1 MTDIRQRRSILPP
14 PAFWCDHGHGDG
26 NTGAGERRVTW
37 IELFFDLVFVAAVA
51 QVSGPLAHDF
61 SFDGLGR
68 YAFLLFVIWW
78 AWSGHAVHATRFD
91 ADDGRQRTLTL
102 LQMIGV
108 IFMAANAEQGLDSVS
123 SAGFAAAYAVTR
135 LILVLQYVRAA
146 AIARARPLTSI
157 YAKGFGAAACFW
169 LVSAFIEPPM
179 RYGLWTTALMV
190 EVFTARR
197 ASRYVAALPPH
208 ATHLP
213 ERFGLFTMILLGESI
228 IAIMKGIQAQ
238 PDWSPTAAGVALGGI
253 GFTFL
258 VWWVYFEY
266 ARGASDRPV
275 RTAHDRRAYEVW
287 TYAHV
292 PLYLGMVLSAVGVEH
307 LIKQGTAIH
316 LTAEEASLLGG
327 ALAVVLAALR
337 VLRAVRPEATA
348 VTPPPAP
355 ASSSSSTSDRHLI
368 PTPSI

>member
-1 MTDIRQRRSILPP
+1 MTGHRQRRSILPP
-14 PAFWCDHGHGDG
+14 PAFWCDQDHE
-26 NTGAGERRVTW
+26 NTGASDRRVTW

-51 QVSGPLAHDF
+51 QVSSPLAHDF

-78 AWSGHAVHATRFD
+78 AWSGHAVYATRFD
-91 ADDGRQRTLTL
+91 ADDTLQRALTL

-108 IFMAANAEQGLDSVS
+108 IFMAANAEQGLDSDS
-123 SAGFAAAYAVTR
+123 SAGFAAAYAITR
-135 LILVLQYVRAA
+135 LILVIQYMRAA
-146 AIARARPLTSI
+146 TIARARMLTSI
-157 YAKGFGAAACFW
+157 YTRGFGTAACIW
-169 LVSAFIEPPM
+169 LVSAFVEPPL
-179 RYGLWTTALMV
+179 RYVLWTAALIV
-190 EVFTARR
+190 EVSTATR
-197 ASRYVAALPPH
+197 ASRHVATLPPH

-238 PDWSPTAAGVALGGI
+238 PDWSPTAAGVAFGGI

-258 VWWVYFEY
+258 VWWMYFEY
-266 ARGASDRPV
+266 AGAASDRQV
-275 RTAHDRRAYEVW
+275 RTARDRRAYEIW

-316 LTAEEASLLGG
+316 LTVNEAGLLAG
-327 ALAVVLAALR
+327 ALAVVIAALC
-337 VLRAVRPEATA
+337 VLRSVRMPVDTRPVDTSAIPDATL
-348 VTPPPAP
+348 AP
-355 ASSSSSTSDRHLI
+355 G
-368 PTPSI
+368 

>member
-1 MTDIRQRRSILPP
+1 M
-14 PAFWCDHGHGDG
+14 
-26 NTGAGERRVTW
+26 TW

-91 ADDGRQRTLTL
+91 ADDALQRTLTL
-102 LQMIGV
+102 LQMVGV

-123 SAGFAAAYAVTR
+123 SAGFAAAYAITR
-135 LILVLQYVRAA
+135 LILVLQYVRAG
-146 AIARARPLTSI
+146 AIARARALTSL
-157 YAKGFGAAACFW
+157 YTKGFGAAACLW
-169 LVSAFIEPPM
+169 LVSAFVEPPA
-179 RYGLWTTALMV
+179 RYAIWSAALIV
-190 EVFTARR
+190 EVATATR
-197 ASRYVAALPPH
+197 ASRHVAALPPH

-238 PDWSPTAAGVALGGI
+238 PDWSPTAAGVAFGGI

-258 VWWVYFEY
+258 IWWIYFEY
-266 ARGASDRPV
+266 AGAASDRPV
-275 RTAHDRRAYEVW
+275 RTPHDHRRYEVW

-292 PLYLGMVLSAVGVEH
+292 PLYLGLVLSAVGVEH
-307 LIKQGTAIH
+307 LIKQGTTIH
-316 LTAEEASLLGG
+316 LSAGEALLLGS
-327 ALAVVLAALR
+327 ALTVVIAALG
-337 VLRAVRPEATA
+337 VLRAVRP
-348 VTPPPAP
+348 AP
-355 ASSSSSTSDRHLI
+355 AELREAHCPPLETGRPALVSRYTANV
-368 PTPSI
+368 PSQWPPS

>member
-1 MTDIRQRRSILPP
+1 MTGHQRRSILPP
-14 PAFWCDHGHGDG
+14 PVFWCDHDHGDA
-26 NTGAGERRVTW
+26 GAAERRVTW

-78 AWSGHAVHATRFD
+78 AWSGHAVHATRFG
-91 ADDGRQRTLTL
+91 ADDTLQRTLTL
-102 LQMIGV
+102 LQMVGV

-123 SAGFAAAYAVTR
+123 SAGFAAAYAITR
-135 LILVLQYVRAA
+135 LILVVQYVRAG
-146 AIARARPLTSI
+146 AITRARALTSL
-157 YAKGFGAAACFW
+157 YAKGFGTAACVW
-169 LVSAFIEPPM
+169 LVSAFVGAPV
-179 RYGLWTTALMV
+179 RYGLWTVALIV
-190 EVFTARR
+190 EVSTAMR
-197 ASRYVAALPPH
+197 ASRHVAALPPH

-258 VWWVYFEY
+258 VWWMYFEY
-266 ARGASDRPV
+266 ARAASDRPV
-275 RTAHDRRAYEVW
+275 RTVDDRRAYEVW

-316 LTAEEASLLGG
+316 LTVEEAWLLGG
-327 ALAVVLAALR
+327 ALGVVLAALR
-337 VLRAVRPEATA
+337 VLRAVRTELAA
-348 VTPPPAP
+348 VTPVDAAVCRDTPV
-355 ASSSSSTSDRHLI
+355 
-368 PTPSI
+368 PTPEPNLSI

>member
-1 MTDIRQRRSILPP
+1 
-14 PAFWCDHGHGDG
+14 
-26 NTGAGERRVTW
+26 VTW

-91 ADDGRQRTLTL
+91 ADDALQRTLTL
-102 LQMIGV
+102 LQMVGV

-123 SAGFAAAYAVTR
+123 SAGFAAAYAITR
-135 LILVLQYVRAA
+135 LILVLQYVRAG
-146 AIARARPLTSI
+146 AIARARALTSL
-157 YAKGFGAAACFW
+157 YTKGFGAAACLW
-169 LVSAFIEPPM
+169 LVSAFVEPPA
-179 RYGLWTTALMV
+179 RYAIWSAALIV
-190 EVFTARR
+190 EVATATR
-197 ASRYVAALPPH
+197 ASRHVAALPPH

-238 PDWSPTAAGVALGGI
+238 PDWSPTAAGVAFGGI

-258 VWWVYFEY
+258 IWWIYFEY
-266 ARGASDRPV
+266 AGAASDRPV
-275 RTAHDRRAYEVW
+275 RTPHDHRRYEVW

-292 PLYLGMVLSAVGVEH
+292 PLYLGLVLSAVGVEH
-307 LIKQGTAIH
+307 LIKQGTTIH
-316 LTAEEASLLGG
+316 LSAGEALLLGS
-327 ALAVVLAALR
+327 ALTVVIAALG
-337 VLRAVRPEATA
+337 VLRAVRP
-348 VTPPPAP
+348 AP
-355 ASSSSSTSDRHLI
+355 AELREAHCPPLETGRPALVSRYTANV
-368 PTPSI
+368 PSQWPPS

>member
-1 MTDIRQRRSILPP
+1 MIGRLQPRSFLPP
-14 PAFWCDHGHGDG
+14 PAFWCDRDHDNGHDHA
-26 NTGAGERRVTW
+26 GAGERRVTW

-51 QVSGPLAHDF
+51 QVSAPLAHDF

-91 ADDGRQRTLTL
+91 ADDTLQRTLTL

-123 SAGFAAAYAVTR
+123 SAGFAAAYAITR
-135 LILVLQYVRAA
+135 LILVVQYVRAG
-146 AIARARPLTSI
+146 AIARARALTSI
-157 YAKGFGAAACFW
+157 HARGFGAAACLW
-169 LVSAFIEPPM
+169 LVSAFVAPPV
-179 RYGLWTTALMV
+179 RYGFWTAALIL
-190 EVFTARR
+190 EVSTARR

-258 VWWVYFEY
+258 VWWIYFEY
-266 ARGASDRPV
+266 AGAASDRHV
-275 RTAHDRRAYEVW
+275 RTARDRRSYEIW

-316 LTAEEASLLGG
+316 LTAGEAYLLGG
-327 ALAVVLAALR
+327 ALAVVMAALG
-337 VLRAVRPEATA
+337 VLRTVRPSLLDGQSPDGVSSKAYPRRVAVR
-348 VTPPPAP
+348 
-355 ASSSSSTSDRHLI
+355 I
-368 PTPSI
+368 

>member
-1 MTDIRQRRSILPP
+1 MTNSRPRRSIFPP
-14 PAFWCDHGHGDG
+14 PAFWCDHAHGEG
-26 NTGAGERRVTW
+26 NAGASERRVTW

-91 ADDGRQRTLTL
+91 ADDGLQRTLTL

-123 SAGFAAAYAVTR
+123 SAGFAAAYAITR
-135 LILVLQYVRAA
+135 LILVAQYVRAR
-146 AIARARPLTSI
+146 AIAPARALTSI
-157 YAKGFGAAACFW
+157 YAKGFGTAACLW
-169 LVSAFIEPPM
+169 LVSAFVETPL
-179 RYGLWTTALMV
+179 RYGLWTAALIV
-190 EVFTARR
+190 EVSTATR
-197 ASRYVAALPPH
+197 ASRHVATLPPH

-253 GFTFL
+253 AFTFL
-258 VWWVYFEY
+258 LWWVYFEY
-266 ARGASDRPV
+266 AGAASDRPV
-275 RTAHDRRAYEVW
+275 RTAHDRRAYEIW

-316 LTAEEASLLGG
+316 LTVEEGCLLGG
-327 ALAVVLAALR
+327 SLAVVLAALR
-337 VLRAVRPEATA
+337 LLRAVRPETA
-348 VTPPPAP
+348 AITAP
-355 ASSSSSTSDRHLI
+355 HASTSDRHLM
-368 PTPSI
+368 PSPSI

>member
-1 MTDIRQRRSILPP
+1 MTGHQRRSILPP
-14 PAFWCDHGHGDG
+14 PVFWCDHDHGDA
-26 NTGAGERRVTW
+26 GAGERRVTW

-78 AWSGHAVHATRFD
+78 AWSGHAVHATRFGT
-91 ADDGRQRTLTL
+91 DDMLQRALTL

-123 SAGFAAAYAVTR
+123 SAGFAAAYAITR
-135 LILVLQYVRAA
+135 LILVVQYVRAG
-146 AIARARPLTSI
+146 AIVRARVLTSI
-157 YAKGFGAAACFW
+157 YAKGFGAAACLW
-169 LVSAFIEPPM
+169 LLSAFVEPPM
-179 RYGLWTTALMV
+179 RYGLWTAALIV
-190 EVFTARR
+190 EVSTATQ

-258 VWWVYFEY
+258 VWWMYFEY
-266 ARGASDRPV
+266 AGAASDRAV
-275 RTAHDRRAYEVW
+275 RTTHDRRAYEVW

-307 LIKQGTAIH
+307 LIKQGTSIH
-316 LTAEEASLLGG
+316 LTPEEAWLLGG
-327 ALAVVLAALR
+327 ALGVVLAALR
-337 VLRAVRPEATA
+337 VLRAVRTELAA
-348 VTPPPAP
+348 VTPAH
-355 ASSSSSTSDRHLI
+355 ASDRRDAPV
-368 PTPSI
+368 PTPEPNLFI